1 MSYYGAGDYYGAGGF
16 FDFIGGAVKKIGG
29 VALGVG
35 ASLIPGG
42 SAALNLGR
50 SIIGGGGGGQL
61 QLPTIRPGAIL
72 PGGVPFASQHAGAWP
87 TTKDGRPRRMRK
99 DGKPWKRP
107 TMDPGNSKAMRRAVR
122 RSERFVGLA
131 RSALS
136 NTKWKVAS
144 RSSGTRRKK

>member
-29 VALGVG
+29 AVLGVG
-35 ASLIPGG
+35 ASLVPGG
-42 SAALNLGR
+42 TTALNIGR
-50 SIIGGGGGGQL
+50 SIVGGGGGGL
-61 QLPTIRPGAIL
+61 KLRPGAIL
-72 PGGVPFASQHAGAWP
+72 PGGVPFASQQAGAWP

-144 RSSGTRRKK
+144 RSSSTRRKK